1 MSDKGLKVAR
11 NLSYLRYIIIFTALI
26 VFCIIPLTKMDKRG
40 KTIRNELMAAY
51 PDAQIGEIKKSES
64 SGGSEYYFQI
74 CDEDGNLVAAGY
86 SNKDGHVTCDS
97 YASVYY
103 REQMEDY
110 FVQTVD
116 PDENYPGENITWSA
130 DIIANT
136 DRFVVTEQVRSFD
149 DFLNA
154 ENVRFGDDM
163 TGNASTMYVWVEL
176 ETTMEDMIAKM
187 EEADFRIAVFFYNSN
202 SDAMLS
208 VGHYIPS

>member
-1 MSDKGLKVAR
+1 M
-11 NLSYLRYIIIFTALI
+11 
-26 VFCIIPLTKMDKRG
+26 
-40 KTIRNELMAAY
+40 
-51 PDAQIGEIKKSES
+51 
-64 SGGSEYYFQI
+64 
-74 CDEDGNLVAAGY
+74 
-86 SNKDGHVTCDS
+86 TCDS

-154 ENVRFGDDM
+154 ENARFGDDM
-163 TGNASTMYVWVEL
+163 TGNAPTMYVWVEL